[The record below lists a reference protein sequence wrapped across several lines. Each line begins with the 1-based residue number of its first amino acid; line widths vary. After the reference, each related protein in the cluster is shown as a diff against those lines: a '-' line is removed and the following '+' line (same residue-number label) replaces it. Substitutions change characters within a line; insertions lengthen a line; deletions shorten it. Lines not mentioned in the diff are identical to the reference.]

1 MAESAKENNDEKKVI
16 SVIGYKSCGYFHS
29 ACNVANQYGKKNNI
43 RVVCKAW
50 DRGQYKQWLSQ
61 QQNSGNVDRFHTT
74 SPATFFGDVFSEG
87 DKTEFIGGCDEL
99 TDYVRKQGNGNSS
112 GGGCQIL

>member
-16 SVIGYKSCGYFHS
+16 SVIGYNSCGYYHS

-61 QQNSGNVDRFHTT
+61 QQNSGNVDRFHTKKKAMK
-74 SPATFFGDVFSEG
+74 SDI
-87 DKTEFIGGCDEL
+87 KTKSFLDTPTLLVKQRNNVTTQYLQAYYSFLSL
-99 TDYVRKQGNGNSS
+99 TQLR
-112 GGGCQIL
+112 